1 MRYALFFAIGYFTSL
16 IGEAIK
22 DIADTLIVI
31 NGLASNMIL
40 KLIDK
45 ERVEHAEM
53 IHQQIEDIS
62 ELSILKTI
70 NEIRNE
76 AMTDGQW
83 NEQHE
88 NKLNILGT
96 ILANE
101 YDWEVEQVE
110 RYLYEVIETGPSIE
124 D

>member
-1 MRYALFFAIGYFTSL
+1 MRYALFFAIGYLTSS
-16 IGEAIK
+16 IGAMIK
-22 DIADTLIVI
+22 DFADTLITI
-31 NGLASNMIL
+31 NGLLSNMIL
-40 KLIDK
+40 KTIDK
-45 ERVEHAEM
+45 ERLEHAER
-53 IHQQIEDIS
+53 IHEQIEDIS

-76 AMTDGQW
+76 AMDDGEW

-88 NKLNILGT
+88 TKLNVLGT

-110 RYLYEVIETGPSIE
+110 RYLYEVIETGPAIE